1 MAKSTYYVT
10 PRPDGDWNV
19 KREGASRATTITST
33 QREAE
38 RRAKAIVSKSPDG
51 GEVRIQGMD
60 HKFRDSDT
68 IGRKDP
74 NPPKDRKF

>member
-1 MAKSTYYVT
+1 MAKTNYYVT
-10 PRPDGDWNV
+10 RRSDGDWNV
-19 KREGASRATTITST
+19 KREGASRATSITST

-38 RRAKAIVSKSPDG
+38 QRAKAIVRNNPSG

-60 HKFRDSDT
+60 YKFRDGDT

-74 NPPKDRKF
+74 NPPKDTRF